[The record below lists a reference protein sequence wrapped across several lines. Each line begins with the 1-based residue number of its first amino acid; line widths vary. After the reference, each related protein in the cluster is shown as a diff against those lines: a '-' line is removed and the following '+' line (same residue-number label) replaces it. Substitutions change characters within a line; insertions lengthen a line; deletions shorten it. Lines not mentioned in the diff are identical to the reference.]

1 VLGDVV
7 GPAADGLRL
16 RPPARAALEAVVG
29 GPVVAADPGPLATV
43 ADGIIVLR
51 RIHRFGEGIA
61 AVAAAIDAGDVDAVV
76 DALRGFP
83 DEVGWIEHEVADPS
97 KAPELAAVRSLIV
110 DAAEGVVSAAAA
122 GDAPAALGQLR
133 SVQVICAHRRGPAGA
148 SVWRATIERWLRS
161 VIPGYGASGW
171 HPGQTLIVTKNDD
184 SLNVFN
190 GDTGVIV
197 DTGQGRLRVAFDRHG
212 QVLQISP
219 TRLDA
224 TEALSAMTI
233 HKAQGSQFGTA
244 VVVLPGPRSRV
255 LTRELLYT
263 GITRAEKR
271 LILVGSEA
279 ALRVAV
285 ARPIARASGL
295 RDALWP

>member
-16 RPPARAALEAVVG
+16 RPPAQAAIEAAIG
-29 GPVVAADPGPLATV
+29 EPVEATDPGPATSV
-43 ADGIIVLR
+43 GDGIVVLR
-51 RIHRFGEGIA
+51 RIHRFGEGIG
-61 AVAAAIDAGDVDAVV
+61 AVASAIDAGDADAVV
-76 DALRGFP
+76 DALRAGP
-83 DEVGWIEHEVADPS
+83 DEVVWIEHEVADPS
-97 KAPELAAVRSLIV
+97 HAPELAAIRSVIV
-110 DAAEGVVSAAAA
+110 DAAQGVVAAA
-122 GDAPAALGQLR
+122 GVGDTRGALARLR

-161 VIPGYGASGW
+161 TIPGYGTTAW

-184 SLNVFN
+184 ALNVFN

-197 DTGQGRLRVAFDRHG
+197 DVGEGRLRVAFDRHG

-244 VVVLPGPRSRV
+244 IVVLPAPSSRV

-263 GITRAEKR
+263 GITRAQER
-271 LILVGSEA
+271 LVLVGSEA
-279 ALRVAV
+279 SVRAAV